1 MHRESS
7 TDVHKKT
14 HALRAPRVGPSRLGD
29 GWCWEEPLSTV
40 GDGTHTG
47 PPSRASPQNA
57 KPGSHHQTEIY
68 TLKEHSPEA
77 ELMSAIYQ
85 GGAKTPPSPSA
96 LAVSPCWQR
105 LEVHG
110 WILKPESTPP
120 ITRTGVFVK
129 TQALMMFF
137 SPTHLPA
144 TGFCTCHKAANRT
157 HTNAATGQGA
167 HVPASTTAHGRTAG
181 RRRSPGEM
189 TSIQTNWATVYGF
202 PGFGQWAWPPRA
214 TFSRAWGPSEGPLSL
229 YT

>member
-1 MHRESS
+1 M
-7 TDVHKKT
+7 
-14 HALRAPRVGPSRLGD
+14 
-29 GWCWEEPLSTV
+29 

-57 KPGSHHQTEIY
+57 KPGSHHGTEIH

-77 ELMSAIYQ
+77 ELMFAIYQ
-85 GGAKTPPSPSA
+85 GGAKTSPSPSA

-105 LEVHG
+105 LEVRG

-120 ITRTGVFVK
+120 ITRTGVSVK

-137 SPTHLPA
+137 SQTHLPA
-144 TGFCTCHKAANRT
+144 TGFCTCHKAADRT

-167 HVPASTTAHGRTAG
+167 HVPALDHCSWENCRQEEVSWGNDVHPDQLGHSLRLPWLGAMGLACQSH
-181 RRRSPGEM
+181 
-189 TSIQTNWATVYGF
+189 
-202 PGFGQWAWPPRA
+202 
-214 TFSRAWGPSEGPLSL
+214 FSRAWGPSEGPLSL